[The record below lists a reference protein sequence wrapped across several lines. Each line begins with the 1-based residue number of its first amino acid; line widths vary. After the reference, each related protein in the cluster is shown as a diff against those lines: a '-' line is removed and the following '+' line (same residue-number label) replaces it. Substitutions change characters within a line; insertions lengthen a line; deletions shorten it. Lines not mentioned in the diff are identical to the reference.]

1 MLQVKLNGIKDVI
14 CEEIPELG
22 EPEKGWAVVDVSA
35 VGICGS
41 EMHVYLGEN
50 PVLSPPRVQGHE
62 FSGVIKALGN
72 PCGFHVGE
80 RVTVN
85 PVVGCGNCYHCNR
98 NHRYLCDEA
107 YVIGGEVTGAFQ
119 GEVKVPIRNLVPI
132 SPNLGMI
139 DATLIEPS
147 AVAVHTVGNLRDS
160 NVLVIGQGT
169 IGMLCMQVLKQQ
181 GNRTIAMDVSSY
193 SLDISKKLGSDCVI
207 HSQEQDAERS
217 ICEFLGDEPLDAVI
231 DAVCNP
237 ATMNL
242 AIKMVKKGGMIKT
255 VGIPKSDFEFHLV
268 DLLCK
273 EITLETSYLYSEE
286 DFIKARDLVEEGK
299 ILTKPLVSKVF
310 RFPEAPLAYE
320 YKLSN
325 PSIKVVVEK

>member
-1 MLQVKLNGIKDVI
+1 MLQVKLNGIQDVR
-14 CEEIPELG
+14 CEEIEELKRPE
-22 EPEKGWAVVDVSA
+22 EGWAVVDVSA

-62 FSGVIKALGN
+62 FSGIIKELGS
-72 PCGFHVGE
+72 PCAFQVGQ

-85 PVVGCGNCYHCNR
+85 PVVGCGDCYHCNQ
-98 NHRYLCDEA
+98 NHRYLCDKA

-119 GEVKVPIRNLVPI
+119 GQVMVPIRNLVPI
-132 SPNLGMI
+132 KPELGMI
-139 DATLIEPS
+139 AATLIEPS
-147 AVAVHTVGNLRDS
+147 AVAVHTAGKFHNS

-181 GNRTIAMDVSSY
+181 GNRTIVTDVSDFA
-193 SLDISKKLGSDCVI
+193 LDISKSIGCDCAI
-207 HSQEQDAERS
+207 NSKEQDVKKVIS
-217 ICEFLGDEPLDAVI
+217 DFLGTDPLDVVI

-237 ATMNL
+237 GTMNL
-242 AIKMVKKGGMIKT
+242 AIDLVKKGGVIKT
-255 VGIPKSDFEFHLV
+255 VGIPKQDFEFHLV

-286 DFIKARDLVEEGK
+286 DFLQARDMVETGQ
-299 ILTKPLVSKVF
+299 ILTEPLVSKVF
-310 RFPEAPLAYE
+310 QFPDAPLAYE
-320 YKLSN
+320 YKLKN

>member
-1 MLQVKLNGIKDVI
+1 M
-14 CEEIPELG
+14 
-22 EPEKGWAVVDVSA
+22 
-35 VGICGS
+35 
-41 EMHVYLGEN
+41 
-50 PVLSPPRVQGHE
+50 
-62 FSGVIKALGN
+62 
-72 PCGFHVGE
+72 
-80 RVTVN
+80 
-85 PVVGCGNCYHCNR
+85 
-98 NHRYLCDEA
+98 
-107 YVIGGEVTGAFQ
+107 
-119 GEVKVPIRNLVPI
+119 
-132 SPNLGMI
+132 
-139 DATLIEPS
+139 
-147 AVAVHTVGNLRDS
+147 
-160 NVLVIGQGT
+160 
-169 IGMLCMQVLKQQ
+169 
-181 GNRTIAMDVSSY
+181 
-193 SLDISKKLGSDCVI
+193 I
-207 HSQEQDAERS
+207 HSQEQDPERS

-325 PSIKVVVEK
+325 PSIKVGVEK

>member
-1 MLQVKLNGIKDVI
+1 MLQVKLNAVREVI

-22 EPEKGWAVVDVSA
+22 MPEEGWAVVETSA

-62 FSGVIKALGN
+62 FSGTIKALGS
-72 PCGFHVGE
+72 PCSFSVGQ

-85 PVVGCGNCYHCNR
+85 PVVGCGNCYHCNQNR
-98 NHRYLCDEA
+98 RYLCNEA

-119 GEVKVPIRNLVPI
+119 GEVMVPIRNLVPI
-132 SPNLGMI
+132 SPELDMR

-147 AVAVHTVGNLRDS
+147 AVAVHTVGGLKDS

-181 GNRTIAMDVSSY
+181 GNRTIAMDVSRY
-193 SLDISKKLGSDCVI
+193 ALDIAKELGSDCVI
-207 HSQEQDAERS
+207 NSKEQDAKTAIEH
-217 ICEFLGDEPLDAVI
+217 FLEDKPLDAVI
-231 DAVCNP
+231 DAVCSP
-237 ATMNL
+237 QTMNL
-242 AIKMVKKGGMIKT
+242 AIQTVKKGGRIKT

-286 DFIKARDLVEEGK
+286 DFLKARDMVEAK
-299 ILTKPLVSKVF
+299 TIQTKPLISKVF
-310 RFPEAPLAYE
+310 RFPQAPEAYE
-320 YKLSN
+320 YKLN
-325 PSIKVVVEK
+325 HPSIKVVVEK